1 MCSYIQIKVTP
12 QIYYV
17 NKSITYHHLK
27 GFREIENLEEYT
39 GLKCLFLE
47 NNSITEIKG
56 NVTAG

>member
-1 MCSYIQIKVTP
+1 MCIKVLP

-17 NKSITYHHLK
+17 NKSTTYHPLK